1 MLTGRRF
8 RLKVNT
14 LAIDSSGQKRIAVT
28 VPSGEIIEV
37 TRGPRFDDQ
46 RMVDIRWDGRA
57 LVMFAEDVEGRGE
70 YVGRR
75 TAGA

>member
-8 RLKVNT
+8 RLKVDT
-14 LAIDSSGQKRIAVT
+14 LAIDSSGKKRIAVT
-28 VPSGEIIEV
+28 IPSGEIIDV
-37 TRGPRFDDQ
+37 IRGPRLDDQ
-46 RMVDIRWDGRA
+46 RMVDVRWDGRA

-70 YVGRR
+70 YVGRQ